1 MRSIRIRLL
10 TMIRCLPPVP
20 LLLGPFNHD
29 LSDLTPEAFNS
40 CTPTQGL
47 TEVVSVDAKDGWAS
61 INLISSAAIN
71 TLEVSIDDHKLYV
84 YAADGRYIIPQVV
97 DAVLVPNG
105 NRYTA
110 FVKLDQPPADY
121 TIRVATAGLNQ
132 VSTGYATLSYA
143 GSTGPATPNPVINY
157 AGQNI
162 TADFVPFLDAAIVPF
177 KAIDVSDVAIAQTFL
192 LSIENFGASYIWT
205 LSGLEPYSQNLEL
218 DEPLLFNPDSAVG
231 QNTNITISTVN
242 GTWVDLVIQS
252 VGPISPPHP
261 IHKHS
266 NKGFIIG
273 QGTGA
278 WNWTTVAEAQ
288 AVIPQNFNYVNP
300 PLRDGFTT
308 PPANGS
314 PTWMAVRYQVVN
326 PGAFILHCH
335 IQTHFSG
342 GMAIA
347 ILDGIDKWPV
357 VPEEYLTANFPE
369 Y

>member
-1 MRSIRIRLL
+1 MYMVL
-10 TMIRCLPPVP
+10 TMVRCLPPIP
-20 LLLGPFNHD
+20 LLLGPFSHD
-29 LSDLTPEAFNS
+29 LDDLNAEAFNS
-40 CTPTQGL
+40 CTPTTGL
-47 TEVVSVDAKDGWAS
+47 TETVSVNAQDGWAS

-71 TLEVSIDDHKLYV
+71 TLEVSIDGHKLYV

-97 DAVLVPNG
+97 DAVTVPNG

-121 TIRVATAGLNQ
+121 LIRVATEGLNQ

-162 TADFVPFLDAAIVPF
+162 TADFVPFLDTAIVPF
-177 KAIDVSDVAIAQTFL
+177 DPISVADVPIAQTFL
-192 LSIENFGASYIWT
+192 LNIENFGASYIWT
-205 LSGLEPYSQNLEL
+205 LSGLEPYSMYLEN

-231 QNTNITISTVN
+231 SNTNITVSTVN
-242 GTWVDLVIQS
+242 GTWIDFVIQ
-252 VGPISPPHP
+252 VAGPIGPPHP

-266 NKGFIIG
+266 NKAFIIG

-278 WNWTTVAEAQ
+278 FNWTTVGKAA
-288 AVIPQNFNYVNP
+288 AAIPSSFNFVNP

-308 PPANGS
+308 PVANGS
-314 PTWMAVRYQVVN
+314 PTWMAVRYQVIN

-335 IQTHFSG
+335 IQTHFGG
-342 GMAIA
+342 GMALA
-347 ILDGIDKWPV
+347 ILDGVDKWPV
-357 VPEEYLTANFPE
+357 VPQDYLTSTFPG